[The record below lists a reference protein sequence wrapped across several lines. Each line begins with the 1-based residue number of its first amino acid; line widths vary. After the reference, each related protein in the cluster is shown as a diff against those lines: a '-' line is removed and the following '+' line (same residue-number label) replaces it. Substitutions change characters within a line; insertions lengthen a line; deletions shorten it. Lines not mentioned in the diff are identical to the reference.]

1 MGISYE
7 TLIVAP
13 KSQEASTYKIQQD
26 SRAQNQQP
34 LLQQAAEQQNLH
46 DSQRTT
52 KTEDK
57 GRGNNRHDA
66 KEKGSNE
73 YERLRAEEE
82 KKKKEEQ
89 MNEEHRR
96 LTGSTFDITI

>member
-13 KSQEASTYKIQQD
+13 KSQEVSNYKINQEN
-26 SRAQNQQP
+26 RVQNQQP
-34 LLQQAAEQQNLH
+34 LLQQSVQEQNLR

-52 KTEDK
+52 RTEDK
-57 GRGNNRHDA
+57 GRENTRHDA

-73 YERLRAEEE
+73 YERLTAEAE
-82 KKKKEEQ
+82 KKKKEE
-89 MNEEHRR
+89 MKNEEHRR